1 MVIERRQETYPL
13 ADAPPPRY
21 AVESDDEDEYNPLSP
36 PSGSDQPPEVK
47 VEFKSIYDI
56 PSKRPLI
63 FASAE
68 AGLSW
73 AKIVNFGQQQAGIYA
88 NNLPVQIHSLLVRVL
103 KLTPCR

>member
-1 MVIERRQETYPL
+1 MVIEQRQEAYPL

-21 AVESDDEDEYNPLSP
+21 AVESDDEDEYDPLSP
-36 PSGSDQPPEVK
+36 PSRSDQPPEVK

-56 PSKRPLI
+56 PSKRPLV

-73 AKIVNFGQQQAGIYA
+73 AKIVNLGEQQAGIYV
-88 NNLPVQIHSLLVRVL
+88 NKLPVRIHSLLLRAV